1 MRAQAFVDLLSQPPP
16 KSSMRST
23 PLNPGCPFC
32 DPSATFRTFETGEI
46 VYVRMPSQYG
56 GKLVEG
62 KVRQYFPHGKHY
74 SVQIG
79 DLVRVVKAERIT
91 ETPYVR
97 Y

>member
-1 MRAQAFVDLLSQPPP
+1 MRTITIPKSMRAL
-16 KSSMRST
+16 T

-32 DPSATFRTFETGEI
+32 DPAATFRTFEIGEI

-79 DLVRVVKAERIT
+79 NLVRVVKAERIM